1 MAGAPSPRA
10 SSGNLSGADVATTP
24 EGKVKDKIKAIC
36 KERGAYYAMPV
47 MNGMASN
54 GTPDFLIC
62 YKGCFIAVEAKAGKG
77 KTTALQQV
85 RLREILKAEG
95 TPLVLNEKN
104 YVELSEVFDA
114 IDEGFKKPV
123 VDDTFSLLGFAQ

>member
-1 MAGAPSPRA
+1 MVPCHHVPVLETEAGVIMS
-10 SSGNLSGADVATTP
+10 TP

-62 YKGCFIAVEAKAGKG
+62 YKGMFIAVEAKAGKG
-77 KTTALQQV
+77 KATALQLV
-85 RLREILKAEG
+85 RLREILKANG
-95 TPLVLNEKN
+95 APLIINEQN
-104 YVELSEVFDA
+104 IVSLSETFDA
-114 IDEGFKKPV
+114 IDEGFTHII
-123 VDDTFSLLGFAQ
+123 VDENFKLLECEEQ